1 MSEAPRISI
10 VIPTYNAAA
19 HLAATI
25 ESVRA
30 QTFAGWELV
39 LFDDGSSDTTVSL
52 AEELA
57 RNDERI
63 RVVRG
68 GHYGVAAAR
77 NRGFQETSPGT
88 EFVAFLDHDDVWEP
102 IALELLVYALDLHP
116 ECPAAYGL
124 PRSINSQGERV
135 EGDDLPERMRQRR
148 AILDGQYVDIP
159 ISVPTSF
166 EAELVM
172 NYVVTPGASL
182 IRRQVF
188 ESLGGFAA
196 AAVPADD
203 WDMNLRI
210 ARRGGF
216 TFVNHVIL
224 NWRRHPGAFS
234 YISKRNRR
242 ARLAVWQR
250 TIQSEENTPPQRQAA
265 WSALYG
271 DLRSLRA
278 AIGQSLGRRQVWAA
292 AKTLV
297 LMSLYYRLVAGLFLT
312 SRVRGVKSVRQLTGQ
327 LFRRRQDRAALV
339 GRSRGAS
346 GISRT
351 SY

>member
-1 MSEAPRISI
+1 MPEAPRISI

-19 HLAATI
+19 HLAATT

-68 GHYGVAAAR
+68 GHYGVAGAR
-77 NRGFQETSPGT
+77 NRGFQETSPGP

-102 IALELLVYALDLHP
+102 IALELLVNALDLHP

-278 AIGQSLGRRQVWAA
+278 DIGQSLGRRQVWTA

-297 LMSLYYRLVAGLFLT
+297 LMSLYYWLVARLFLA
-312 SRVRGVKSVRQLTGQ
+312 SRVRGSQVSSVSNRVTVQAKAG
-327 LFRRRQDRAALV
+327 
-339 GRSRGAS
+339 
-346 GISRT
+346 
-351 SY
+351 